1 MSSSIKLSFDK
12 EYYNITEAAKMFKV
26 ASSLIRFWE
35 SEFDILQP
43 GKDEKG
49 NRRYTKKDLENLR
62 IVYHLVKEKGY
73 TLKGAKN
80 ILEEK
85 HDSVQQDISIINSLH
100 KVKSLLI
107 ELREKIQ

>member
-1 MSSSIKLSFDK
+1 MPSLKKIPLDK
-12 EYYNITEAAKMFKV
+12 EYYNITEAAKIFNV

-49 NRRYTKKDLENLR
+49 NRRYTKKDLENLQ

-85 HDSVQQDISIINSLH
+85 QETVQKDISIINSLH